1 MKCHSY
7 SVRSVCLTIVA
18 LSAFSAFADV
28 SVVGG
33 ERFTYDGSDPS
44 IDGSTLSVSGTI
56 PTVFDVKDDLSLQL
70 GSVTGGGILKI
81 GAADLTL
88 NLPETL
94 SSNPWKLPFSKRPGY
109 HGWNNFAITSNVEFA
124 ESGGVGDWAGFSSG
138 FNLFEGGLALVG
150 HGTNQTIKTEGLFVM
165 GGNLTNENSRSV
177 SLTLKDISWE
187 YKYMGE
193 AFYLWG
199 GAPKV
204 VNYKAVPNLFDE
216 ESYVTNTVLNLT
228 NAVLTVHGFGNANGY
243 AGNARATLHEN
254 LYPSSYARQATIAV
268 TNAQINASSLIAF
281 YNGYPTDVFIGT
293 NGVISGGTTANASF
307 TQGILMSGRCRVWIE
322 DGGLMEQN
330 GENSYLNWATE
341 GSGELHL
348 SRGGRLRVNSM
359 TFNQASVAGAQKLFA
374 DGGVIEFKTSGVS
387 YGVYKN
393 NVFYS
398 WTRLQGDGLI
408 LSADEGVDHV
418 YSFGLEPIDQA
429 DQSAPLVKRGPGTIR
444 MDQIVT
450 SITRS
455 GGAYASHTSV
465 PGLLANH
472 RGGTRVEE
480 GTLVFSNGTFR
491 AGMDFKIDAGATLA
505 INSSSEA
512 GTQKLGTL
520 TIAGGTLDCSGGE
533 HATFEVPGF
542 SVPASATASTS
553 GLTLRNA
560 TFTLPDGQ
568 EKWTLDFNRD
578 NSVSYRSA
586 KLPILT
592 LDSGADFDFKKLS
605 PVNCG
610 YKMIC
615 ALTREGNTI
624 YATILKNGFSIS
636 FH

>member
-1 MKCHSY
+1 MKYHSY

-18 LSAFSAFADV
+18 LSAFSTFADV

-81 GAADLTL
+81 GSGDLTL

-94 SSNPWKLPFSKRPGY
+94 SSNPWKLQFSKYPGY
-109 HGWNNFAITSNVEFA
+109 HGWTKYSVTGNVVFA
-124 ESGGVGDWAGFSSG
+124 ESGGVDMWSGFNTG

-150 HGTNQTIKTEGLFVM
+150 HGTNQTIKTDCLFLM
-165 GGNLTNENSRSV
+165 SGNLTNANSRSV

-187 YKYMGE
+187 YKNYGE

-199 GAPKV
+199 
-204 VNYKAVPNLFDE
+204 NTLFDE
-216 ESYVTNTVLNLT
+216 SSYVTNTVLSLT
-228 NAVLTVHGFGNANGY
+228 NAVLTVNGFGNASGNG
-243 AGNARATLHEN
+243 GGGRATLYNN
-254 LYPSSYARQATIAV
+254 LIASSCPRLATIAV
-268 TNAQINASSLIAF
+268 TNAQINASSVIAF
-281 YNGYPTDVFIGT
+281 YNGYPTHVFIGT
-293 NGVISGGTTANASF
+293 NGVISGGTTTNPYF
-307 TQGILMSGRCRVWIE
+307 TQGIIMSGTCRIWIE

-330 GENSYLNWATE
+330 GENSWLNWYTE
-341 GSGELHL
+341 GSGKICL

-359 TFNQASVAGAQKLFA
+359 TFSSSSWAGAQQLYA

-387 YGVYKN
+387 FGAYKN
-393 NVFYS
+393 NTFYA
-398 WTRLQGDGLI
+398 RVYLQGDGLI

-418 YSFGLEPIDQA
+418 YSFKFEPLDQY
-429 DQSAPLVKRGPGTIR
+429 APLVKRGPGTIR

-450 SITRS
+450 NIIRS
-455 GGAYASHTSV
+455 SSVYVSHTSIA
-465 PGLLANH
+465 GLLANH

-491 AGMDFKIDAGATLA
+491 AGMDFKVDAGATLA

-512 GTQKLGTL
+512 GTQKLGALTL
-520 TIAGGTLDCSGGE
+520 AGGTLDCSGGE
-533 HATFEVPGF
+533 PATFEVSGF

-553 GLTLRNA
+553 GLTVRNA
-560 TFTLPDGQ
+560 AFTLPDGQ
-568 EKWTLDFNRD
+568 AKWTLDFNRD
-578 NSVSYRSA
+578 NTVVYRTA

-592 LDSGADFDFKKLS
+592 LDSGAAFDLTQLS

-610 YKMIC
+610 NQMTC
-615 ALTREGNTI
+615 VLTREGDTI
-624 YATILKNGFSIS
+624 YATISRKGFCIS
-636 FH
+636 FR